1 MTENCATGH
10 DEARGVLEIIAVH
23 VKVLVVVHINGEAFG
38 GEAESKRDAI
48 IVSFHLALLIEGFA
62 EDCFALLIVGGDV
75 TVDLGKRSDVCH
87 VVGLFG
93 V

>member
-1 MTENCATGH
+1 
-10 DEARGVLEIIAVH
+10 
-23 VKVLVVVHINGEAFG
+23 
-38 GEAESKRDAI
+38 
-48 IVSFHLALLIEGFA
+48 
-62 EDCFALLIVGGDV
+62 VGGDV